1 MENQFTIK
9 DVEQE
14 RDKVDNYIITAN
26 ITLIAA
32 FMVIVTIKEVDAKY
46 LNYTYLSSFGGLTL
60 SLLCSLWHKY
70 RFPKR
75 KLALEKESREIVHN
89 VSGELATF
97 LENILIPFKAHK
109 VKEIKSQNPNIT
121 PAQIEKAVKKEIE
134 QNAGGTIK
142 TYLEKFQYD
151 LDIKKKEILSK
162 PLDEN
167 GAILKHLID
176 RFTQSFRYIGF
187 VVGILFFFISIFLT
201 LLDK

>member
-1 MENQFTIK
+1 MKNQFTIK

-32 FMVIVTIKEVDAKY
+32 FMVIITIKEIDDQY
-46 LNYTYLSSFGGLTL
+46 LNYAYLTSFSGLTL

-75 KLALEKESREIVHN
+75 RLALEKESHEIIHN

-97 LENILIPFKAHK
+97 MENILTPYKAQK
-109 VKEIKSQNPNIT
+109 IKEIKANQPNIT
-121 PAQIEKAVKKEIE
+121 PSELDKLVKKELDV
-134 QNAGGTIK
+134 NAGGTIR

-151 LDIKKKEILSK
+151 LDLKKKEILSK
-162 PLDEN
+162 PMNESLPI
-167 GAILKHLID
+167 AKHFID

-187 VVGILFFFISIFLT
+187 IVGILFFFISIFLT